1 MDSRIAQGRHQLR
14 ALPQIGEIAA
24 LESSRRDLDNR
35 ARDAKIRVD
44 DLAKEQKRAE
54 RDVEQVK
61 TRRERDRG
69 RMEQG
74 LITNPK
80 DLQNMSH
87 ELESLERRIT
97 SLEDTE
103 LEIMERLEEAQAEL
117 TRAQD
122 EQQHIESRLGE
133 LAAARDEAAAAISK
147 DLEAA
152 TSERVTALEGIPENL
167 LALYERIREK
177 QSVGAAELRARQ
189 CGGCQLRLNP
199 ADLAVIAKAPIDEVV
214 RCEECSRI
222 LVRTAES
229 GL

>member
-1 MDSRIAQGRHQLR
+1 
-14 ALPQIGEIAA
+14 
-24 LESSRRDLDNR
+24 
-35 ARDAKIRVD
+35 AKIRVD

-61 TRRERDRG
+61 TRRERDQG

-103 LEIMERLEEAQAEL
+103 LEIMERLEEAQGEL

-122 EQQHIESRLGE
+122 EQQHIESRLSE
-133 LAAARDEAAAAISK
+133 FAASRDEAAAAISK

-152 TSERVTALEGIPENL
+152 TSERVTALEGIPEDL
-167 LALYERIREK
+167 LGLYERIREK

-199 ADLAVIAKAPIDEVV
+199 A
-214 RCEECSRI
+214 
-222 LVRTAES
+222 
-229 GL
+229 

>member
-1 MDSRIAQGRHQLR
+1 
-14 ALPQIGEIAA
+14 
-24 LESSRRDLDNR
+24 
-35 ARDAKIRVD
+35 
-44 DLAKEQKRAE
+44 
-54 RDVEQVK
+54 
-61 TRRERDRG
+61 
-69 RMEQG
+69 
-74 LITNPK
+74 
-80 DLQNMSH
+80 
-87 ELESLERRIT
+87 
-97 SLEDTE
+97 
-103 LEIMERLEEAQAEL
+103 MERLEEAQGEL

-122 EQQHIESRLGE
+122 EQQHIEARLGE

-152 TSERVTALEGIPENL
+152 TSERVTALEGIPEDL
-167 LALYERIREK
+167 LGLYERIREK

-229 GL
+229 RSEEHTSELQSLMRISYAVFCLKKKT